1 MRGGSSVRRE
11 IHVWDAE
18 RQQRLIELFRL
29 QYTLEEIARELG
41 FPLDMVKERIEM
53 LELESD
59 IPEAYM

>member
-1 MRGGSSVRRE
+1 MRHE

-41 FPLDMVKERIEM
+41 FPLDMVEERIQM

-59 IPEAYM
+59 VPEAYV

>member
-1 MRGGSSVRRE
+1 MRHE
-11 IHVWDAE
+11 IHAWDAE

-41 FPLDMVKERIEM
+41 LPLDMVRERIEM

-59 IPEAYM
+59 IPETYM